1 MKINSGG
8 NINYIYINYICMT
21 HAHDREP
28 VDLLRMTSE
37 RLSRFT
43 NEMGDKQTC
52 NIEMRHLY
60 KRIYFNPGL
69 GPPVTLL
76 KRSQLVP
83 PCNPERVK
91 QKFHPGKLRNV
102 FRSTSDSPVKTETV
116 NFSKYLSDQPSR
128 QIRQF

>member
-1 MKINSGG
+1 MVLTNILTYSVGRVKNRRRNTTNQMMKINSGG
-8 NINYIYINYICMT
+8 NINYICMT
-21 HAHDREP
+21 HAHDREL

-37 RLSRFT
+37 RLSQFT

-69 GPPVTLL
+69 GPPVTLV

-83 PCNPERVK
+83 PCNPERLK
-91 QKFHPGKLRNV
+91 QKFLIPPRK
-102 FRSTSDSPVKTETV
+102 VKEC
-116 NFSKYLSDQPSR
+116 F
-128 QIRQF
+128 QINQ

>member
-91 QKFHPGKLRNV
+91 QKFLIPPRK
-102 FRSTSDSPVKTETV
+102 VKEC
-116 NFSKYLSDQPSR
+116 F
-128 QIRQF
+128 QINQ